1 MARNAKIKVQKKFD
15 LEKVQGQRSPRS
27 NFEKCLYNYLAL

>member
-1 MARNAKIKVQKKFD
+1 MIRMARNAKMKVQKKFD

-27 NFEKCLYNYLAL
+27 NFDFF